1 MNTSKPPFD
10 KPEVRAA
17 VNYAIPIQ
25 AIIPNVL
32 FGYGAQMKSP
42 LPSLTPGYDASLSP
56 FKYDIGKAQA
66 LMQQAGLGGA
76 PLPVDLAIRVGWQPH
91 EEAAVWIQREL
102 QRIGFTVNIV
112 KETDATFRQMAS
124 QGSHVLSIE
133 SWQSWINDPFYHLYF
148 NFHSKAKATNTSYYS
163 NPAFDAVVDA
173 NMFEPDAAK
182 RLDGAKQ
189 AQKILIDDAVWG
201 FLWYDNWTRVMRADL
216 VGIEKRWDTFERF
229 RSMQL
234 A

>member
-1 MNTSKPPFD
+1 
-10 KPEVRAA
+10 
-17 VNYAIPIQ
+17 
-25 AIIPNVL
+25 
-32 FGYGAQMKSP
+32 MKSP

-173 NMFEPDAAK
+173 NMFEPDPAK
-182 RLDGAKQ
+182 RLTGAKQ

-229 RSMQL
+229 RSMKL